1 MTQEQKKHYQEICKD
16 ILLKHVADGREL
28 PTEYQLHEQAHAQY
42 NKECRLDLIQA
53 CLDEA
58 RKSSKLA
65 SILINNHQ
73 AEAFRLAETLA
84 LDADFYY
91 SDTKEVLNEFKA
103 KLNKYAADNEEIKHD

>member
-28 PTEYQLHEQAHAQY
+28 PTEYQLHDQACAQY
-42 NKECRLDLIQA
+42 NKECRLDLMQE
-53 CLDEA
+53 CLNEA

-84 LDADFYY
+84 PVVDFYY

-103 KLNKYAADNEEIKHD
+103 KLNKYATDNAEIKHD

>member
-16 ILLKHVADGREL
+16 ILLQHVADGRKL
-28 PTEYQLHEQAHAQY
+28 PTEYQLHDQANAQY

-73 AEAFRLAETLA
+73 AEAFRLAEA
-84 LDADFYY
+84 IAPVADFYY
-91 SDTKEVLNEFKA
+91 IDTQEVLNEFKA
-103 KLNKYAADNEEIKHD
+103 KLNKYAADNAETKND

>member
-1 MTQEQKKHYQEICKD
+1 MTQEQVNRYKEICKD

-28 PTEYQLHEQAHAQY
+28 PTECQLHDKAHAQY
-42 NKECRLDLIQA
+42 NKECRLDLMQE
-53 CLDEA
+53 CLNEA

-84 LDADFYY
+84 READFYY

-103 KLNKYAADNEEIKHD
+103 KLNKYAADNAETKK

>member
-28 PTEYQLHEQAHAQY
+28 PTEYQLHDQAHAQY

-65 SILINNHQ
+65 SILINTHQ
-73 AEAFRLAETLA
+73 AEAFRLAETFA
-84 LDADFYY
+84 PVAAFYY

-103 KLNKYAADNEEIKHD
+103 KLNKYAADNAETKND

>member
-1 MTQEQKKHYQEICKD
+1 MTQEQVKHYKEICKE

-28 PTEYQLHEQAHAQY
+28 PTEYQLHDQACAQY

-53 CLDEA
+53 CLEEA

-73 AEAFRLAETLA
+73 AEAFCLAQTLA
-84 LDADFYY
+84 PVADFYY
-91 SDTKEVLNEFKA
+91 RDTEEVLNEFKA
-103 KLNKYAADNEEIKHD
+103 KLNKYATDNAEIKHD

>member
-65 SILINNHQ
+65 SILIDNHQ
-73 AEAFRLAETLA
+73 AEAFRLSETLA
-84 LDADFYY
+84 RDADFYY
-91 SDTKEVLNEFKA
+91 SDTKEVLTEFKA
-103 KLNKYAADNEEIKHD
+103 KLNKYAADNAETKK